1 MSRFKILG
9 VRVSANER
17 WPRWLCP
24 SYCRWHFRCLKISRC
39 RGWLESGSIC
49 RGWFSDFFWEIARPW
64 NKLRVAPFVDTYFL
78 SQQRVSRQCT
88 VSLLKQAW
96 LLVLNGWLRT
106 GKVEHHFMVDILHH
120 LQMGWWNLEIY
131 PWRVANHESAKKN
144 CNPPRR
150 NTYVSNR
157 MWSGLSN
164 YFQLNL
170 FVWDFDIALFRWT
183 FPVYVK
189 KQDGSWLL
197 YQAFMTKYIPY
208 RTICMVVKNF
218 FSPKILASQKMASKK
233 VVEDG
238 EAKIHQS
245 QICQISRCWN
255 SPREIPGHRD
265 GDGWKMGG
273 GAVQKGDGCWYR
285 ILWV

>member
-9 VRVSANER
+9 VRVSVNER

-131 PWRVANHESAKKN
+131 PWRVANRESAKK
-144 CNPPRR
+144 
-150 NTYVSNR
+150 
-157 MWSGLSN
+157 
-164 YFQLNL
+164 
-170 FVWDFDIALFRWT
+170 IATHQGETHMCRIECDQGCQTT
-183 FPVYVK
+183 FN
-189 KQDGSWLL
+189 W
-197 YQAFMTKYIPY
+197 
-208 RTICMVVKNF
+208 ICSF
-218 FSPKILASQKMASKK
+218 GILTSPF
-233 VVEDG
+233 
-238 EAKIHQS
+238 
-245 QICQISRCWN
+245 
-255 SPREIPGHRD
+255 
-265 GDGWKMGG
+265 
-273 GAVQKGDGCWYR
+273 
-285 ILWV
+285 